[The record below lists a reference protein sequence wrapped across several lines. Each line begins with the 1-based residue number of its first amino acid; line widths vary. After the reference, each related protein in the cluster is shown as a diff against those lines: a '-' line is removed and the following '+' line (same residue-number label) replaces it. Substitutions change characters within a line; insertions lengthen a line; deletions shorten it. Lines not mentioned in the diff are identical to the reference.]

1 LNPCAEVILQQWP
14 DSLIQPI
21 LRRKTMIGYVSDIM
35 NHLPVSVYIITKNE
49 EPRISRA
56 IRSAINWADE
66 VIVVDSGS
74 TDKTVTLAS
83 SLGARVLHRD
93 WTGYGHQKRFAEEKC
108 RNKWVLNIDAD
119 EEITPELAAEIRQA
133 VNSAPKQQAAFQIR
147 VTDGLPG
154 ESKPRWH
161 AYSYDILRLY
171 NRDFGR
177 MSDHQYQDR
186 VEIHSGTTSRL
197 RGRIFHRSFIS
208 WQATLDKIN
217 FYSSQVARERVNSK
231 QSSLLPLRLWTEFP
245 LTFLK
250 VWIGRR
256 YLLRGSAGL
265 AMSITVAYLNLM
277 RLLKTQEAL
286 RALAL
291 RALALRA

>member
-1 LNPCAEVILQQWP
+1 
-14 DSLIQPI
+14 
-21 LRRKTMIGYVSDIM
+21 M
-35 NHLPVSVYIITKNE
+35 
-49 EPRISRA
+49 
-56 IRSAINWADE
+56 
-66 VIVVDSGS
+66 VDSGS
-74 TDKTVTLAS
+74 TDDTVEIAA

-93 WTGYGHQKRFAEEKC
+93 WTGYGPQKRFAEEQC

-119 EEITPELAAEIRQA
+119 EEVTPALAAEIQQA
-133 VNSAPKQQAAFQIR
+133 VNGSPTQQAAFQIR
-147 VTDGLPG
+147 VTDVLPG

-197 RGRIFHRSFIS
+197 RGRIFHTSFIS

-217 FYSSQVARERVNSK
+217 FYSSQVAQQRVNSK
-231 QSSLLPLRLWTEFP
+231 QGFLFPVRLWTEFP

-256 YLLRGSAGL
+256 YALRGTAGL

-277 RLLKTQEAL
+277 RLLKTQEAI
-286 RALAL
+286 RTAAQHPPIVSPKP
-291 RALALRA
+291 AKSAA